1 MRSQEREMGQ
11 MVMTLEALGLRLA
24 TAVILITCPED
35 EHGKESRK
43 DELRDPAVGWKHV
56 DK

>member
-11 MVMTLEALGLRLA
+11 MVMTPRALGLRLA
-24 TAVILITCPED
+24 TTVILITCLED
-35 EHGKESRK
+35 EHEKESRK
-43 DELRDPAVGWKHV
+43 DDLRNPEVGWKLV